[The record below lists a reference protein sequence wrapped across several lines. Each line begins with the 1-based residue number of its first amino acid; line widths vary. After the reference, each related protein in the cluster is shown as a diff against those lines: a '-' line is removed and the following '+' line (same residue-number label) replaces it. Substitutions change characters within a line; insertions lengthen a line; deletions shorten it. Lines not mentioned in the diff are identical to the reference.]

1 MNTDTVSYELY
12 PYQFYCPRCLCKR
25 PYSLKPVTVKTHFY
39 YVPWYEDEPSE
50 LIHVVECKA
59 CKKGFDPRILRLSN
73 QNFVKLAAF
82 ARHQILEG
90 SSIEVLREELAHAG
104 LQDEFADKL
113 IMLAQ
118 S

>member
-1 MNTDTVSYELY
+1 MSYELY

-25 PYSLKPVTVKTHFY
+25 PYSLKPISVKIHFY
-39 YVPWYEDEPSE
+39 YVPWYGDEESDLE
-50 LIHVVECKA
+50 KVVECNG
-59 CKKGFDPRILRLSN
+59 CKKAFDPRILRLSN

-82 ARHQILEG
+82 ARHQMLEG
-90 SSIEVLREELAHAG
+90 SSVEELKEELAHAG

-113 IMLAQ
+113 ILLAQ

>member
-1 MNTDTVSYELY
+1 
-12 PYQFYCPRCLCKR
+12 
-25 PYSLKPVTVKTHFY
+25 VKTHFY
-39 YVPWYEDEPSE
+39 YVPWYGDEQSD
-50 LIHVVECKA
+50 LKHVVECKA
-59 CKKGFDPRILRLSN
+59 CKKGFDPRILRLAS

-104 LQDEFADKL
+104 LQDEFADRL
-113 IMLAQ
+113 ILLAQ

>member
-1 MNTDTVSYELY
+1 MNTDTVTYELY
-12 PYQFYCPRCLCKR
+12 PYQFYCPRCLCKK
-25 PYSLKPVTVKTHFY
+25 PYSLKPVSVKTHFY
-39 YVPWYEDEPSE
+39 YVPWYGDEESE
-50 LIHVVECKA
+50 LINVVECKA
-59 CKKGFDPRILRLSN
+59 CKKSFDPRILRLSN

-82 ARHQILEG
+82 ARNQILEG
-90 SSIEVLREELAHAG
+90 SSVEVLREELAHAG

>member
-1 MNTDTVSYELY
+1 MNIDTVTYELY

-25 PYSLKPVTVKTHFY
+25 PYSLKPVSVKTHFY
-39 YVPWYEDEPSE
+39 YVPWYGDEQSE

-59 CKKGFDPRILRLSN
+59 CKKGFDPRILRLTN

-90 SSIEVLREELAHAG
+90 LSIEVLREELAHAG
-104 LQDEFADKL
+104 LQDEIANRL
-113 IMLAQ
+113 ILLAQ